1 MPVRRLVARA
11 PLHEL
16 EPVFAAIR
24 ERAGVREE
32 HDPAVVADAVAAGER
47 AARGEELP
55 HVADERADLTAVPF
69 VTIDP
74 EGSTDLDQALHLER
88 TADGWS
94 VLYAIADVGAHVE
107 PGSALDRDTR
117 DRAETVYCP
126 DMRIGL
132 HPAVLSEGFASLL
145 PDQRTKAAVWSIDVD
160 LAGQIRSARVERAW
174 VRSVRQHAYTELSAA
189 PPAEARELVQN
200 LAELGAARR
209 ALMRRRGAVTL
220 PKPSQEVTRTAE
232 GLSLEF
238 RAARDI
244 EEDNAQVSLLA
255 GQAAAMLMM
264 NAGIGIL
271 RTMPPATTEAMTR
284 LRRQAKALGVRW
296 RDDESYADML
306 DHLDAA
312 SPQGAAFLVQAVTLF
327 RGARWE
333 PFDVARA
340 DGSLPLPQVL
350 THGALATPYAHVTAP
365 LRRLV
370 DRFGLE
376 ICLAVSAGR
385 PVPEWVREALPTLG
399 DDMAGGVRRNA
410 QVDRE
415 CVDAVESAV
424 LAPHVGEVFEGIGLD
439 ERTVQLNEPAVV
451 ARCEGD
457 VAVGRK
463 TLVRLVSAEPG
474 QGPRFAVAS

>member
-1 MPVRRLVARA
+1 
-11 PLHEL
+11 
-16 EPVFAAIR
+16 
-24 ERAGVREE
+24 
-32 HDPAVVADAVAAGER
+32 
-47 AARGEELP
+47 ARGEELP

-145 PDQRTKAAVWSIDVD
+145 SDQRTKAAVWSIDVD

-244 EEDNAQVSLLA
+244 E
-255 GQAAAMLMM
+255 
-264 NAGIGIL
+264 
-271 RTMPPATTEAMTR
+271 
-284 LRRQAKALGVRW
+284 
-296 RDDESYADML
+296 
-306 DHLDAA
+306 
-312 SPQGAAFLVQAVTLF
+312 
-327 RGARWE
+327 
-333 PFDVARA
+333 
-340 DGSLPLPQVL
+340 
-350 THGALATPYAHVTAP
+350 
-365 LRRLV
+365 
-370 DRFGLE
+370 
-376 ICLAVSAGR
+376 
-385 PVPEWVREALPTLG
+385 
-399 DDMAGGVRRNA
+399 
-410 QVDRE
+410 
-415 CVDAVESAV
+415 
-424 LAPHVGEVFEGIGLD
+424 
-439 ERTVQLNEPAVV
+439 
-451 ARCEGD
+451 
-457 VAVGRK
+457 
-463 TLVRLVSAEPG
+463 
-474 QGPRFAVAS
+474 